1 MYVAGSFNY
10 RSGRACLTPLRTLVL
25 DVYGRFHRDD
35 GFPLAGNIAFC
46 TLLSLFPFLI
56 LLTGLAGLI
65 GRDGLAT
72 TVVDYLLSVAPP
84 EIVEPFRP
92 EIDALL
98 TPPDGGVLTLSGIFL
113 VYTAA
118 GGVES
123 LRTGLNRC
131 YNFHETRLW
140 LIRFLQNVAFV
151 IGGAVVMIVLALL
164 LVFGPL
170 YWSKAAEWLPAL
182 HHATSWFELLRYP
195 ISIGLMF
202 IGLTLAHMFLP
213 VDRHPVREILPGI
226 VMTIILWLIAAWV
239 YADYLA
245 HFSRVQVIYA
255 GIANAII
262 ALIFLYI
269 SAALLILGGEVNQ
282 ALIVRRQ
289 KLGLLAVKP
298 VRD

>member
-1 MYVAGSFNY
+1 MFI
-10 RSGRACLTPLRTLVL
+10 TIKTLLL
-25 DVYGRFHRDD
+25 DVYRRFQDDD

-56 LLTGLAGLI
+56 LMTGLAALVGK
-65 GRDGLAT
+65 DGLAT
-72 TVVDYLLSVAPP
+72 TVVDYLLSVAPA

-92 EIDALL
+92 EIEALL
-98 TPPDGGVLTLSGIFL
+98 TPLDGGVMTLTGGFL

-123 LRTGLNRC
+123 LRMGLNRC
-131 YNFHETRLW
+131 YNFTERRLW
-140 LIRFLQNVAFV
+140 PVRFVQNVGFV
-151 IGGAVVMIVLALL
+151 IGGALVMIVLALL

-170 YWSKAAEWLPAL
+170 YWSKAAEWVPAL
-182 HHATSWFELLRYP
+182 HHATAWFDLLRYP
-195 ISIGLMF
+195 VSIALMF
-202 IGLTLAHMFLP
+202 IGLTLAHLFLP
-213 VDRHPVREILPGI
+213 VERHPLREILPGI
-226 VMTIILWLIAAWV
+226 VMTIVLWLIAAWV

-245 HFSRVQVIYA
+245 HFSRVHVVYA

-269 SAALLILGGEVNQ
+269 TAALLILGGEVNQ

-289 KLGLLAVKP
+289 KEGLLAMKP
-298 VRD
+298 VAED

>member
-1 MYVAGSFNY
+1 MGYD
-10 RSGRACLTPLRTLVL
+10 PKTLLV
-25 DVYGRFHRDD
+25 DVYRRFARDD

-56 LLTGLAGLI
+56 LMAGMAALI
-65 GRDGLAT
+65 GSGNLAA
-72 TVVDYLLSVAPP
+72 TVIDYLLSVAPAEIVKPIKP
-84 EIVEPFRP
+84 EIE
-92 EIDALL
+92 ALL
-98 TPPDGGVLTLSGIFL
+98 TPLDGGVLTLSGIFL

-131 YNFHETRLW
+131 YNFTETRIW
-140 LIRFLQNVAFV
+140 PVRFIQNIAFV
-151 IGGAVVMIVLALL
+151 IGGAVVMIILALL

-170 YWSKAAEWLPAL
+170 YWSKAAEWIPAL
-182 HHATSWFELLRYP
+182 NHLTGWFDLLRYP
-195 ISIGLMF
+195 VSIGLMF

-213 VDRHPVREILPGI
+213 VERHPLREIMPGI
-226 VMTIILWLIAAWV
+226 VVTIILWLISAWV

-245 HFSRVQVIYA
+245 HFSRVHVVYA

-269 SAALLILGGEVNQ
+269 TAVLWILGGEINQ
-282 ALIVRRQ
+282 ALIAMRQ
-289 KLGLLAVKP
+289 RSGVLAVKP
-298 VRD
+298 VAED